1 MSSGPVIASQW
12 GPALTQLLLQRRP
25 DARIHKLERTPNW
38 PLPDEARVLLVRPFL
53 PQDRQQA
60 APPGWPFGLRWV
72 QLISVGFETYP
83 RWLLD
88 TPGVH
93 VSTAHGTSSEVI
105 AEFALAS
112 ILRVQLRLAERRVH
126 EAAAWRQSEAP
137 GIAGGTL
144 GLFGFGGIGQAL
156 ARKALALGMRVK
168 ALRRSAAPL
177 GVPGVERARDLG
189 ELLATSEHLVLAAPG
204 TAETRGLIDAA
215 ALAKMK
221 PGAHLVNLARG
232 ALVDQDALRAAL
244 DSGQVGWASLDVCE
258 PEPLPEG
265 HWLYTHPRVWLTPH
279 TSAFGPAVS
288 VALADKV
295 VRGLAALER
304 GETPEDP
311 IDLARGY

>member
-1 MSSGPVIASQW
+1 MSTGPLIASQW
-12 GPALTQLLLQRRP
+12 GPALGQLLLQRRP
-25 DARIHKLERTPNW
+25 DLRFHKLERTPAW
-38 PLPDEARVLLVRPFL
+38 PLPAEASVLLVRPFQ
-53 PQDRQQA
+53 PQDRQQPMPA
-60 APPGWPFGLRWV
+60 GWPFGLRWV

-112 ILRVQLRLAERRVH
+112 ILRVQLRLAERRVQ
-126 EAAAWRQSEAP
+126 AAEGWRQSEAP

-156 ARKALALGMRVK
+156 ARRALALGMHVK
-168 ALRRSAAPL
+168 ALRRSDAPL
-177 GVPGVERARDLG
+177 PVPGVQRARDLDD
-189 ELLATSEHLVLAAPG
+189 LLASSDHLVLAAPG

-215 ALAKMK
+215 TLSRMK

-244 DSGQVGWASLDVCE
+244 DSGPLGWASLDVCE
-258 PEPLPEG
+258 PEPLPAG

-279 TSAFGPAVS
+279 TSAYGPAVS

-304 GETPEDP
+304 GEAPDDA